1 MAALSPSTL
10 KQPNSRK
17 PNNQRR
23 KREKEQSSQLPAAS
37 HQVDVVVAV
46 PASVDVAAPVDVVT
60 VTDPVVAR
68 QPAPA
73 PRKMNTAPASLA
85 QSLAETWNRAN
96 TRGWLRTDGNAG
108 AFNAETISTIQYL
121 ADKYDLTPEHV
132 VTQVVGGLY
141 ERPNYARAPA
151 YLFSPNN
158 KDQMGGFYREIVQ
171 ERRLKK
177 LEAAQA
183 AVDDL
188 QVAIEKN
195 VPADILKN
203 GRMKGDWLSQNPSRN
218 GYIDVVGLAE
228 QLKNLWR

>member
-1 MAALSPSTL
+1 MAASSPSTL

-17 PNNQRR
+17 PNNQKR
-23 KREKEQSSQLPAAS
+23 KREKEQSSQQPAAS

-60 VTDPVVAR
+60 VTDPVIAR

-85 QSLAETWNRAN
+85 QSLAETWKRAH

-141 ERPNYARAPA
+141 ERPNYAHAPA

-188 QVAIEKN
+188 QGL
-195 VPADILKN
+195 LK
-203 GRMKGDWLSQNPSRN
+203 RTYLLTS
-218 GYIDVVGLAE
+218 
-228 QLKNLWR
+228 

>member
-1 MAALSPSTL
+1 MLGVECRNFLRIGGQTQRPGSRENREWPHRHHRPLSNRTAG
-10 KQPNSRK
+10 NRTT
-17 PNNQRR
+17 
-23 KREKEQSSQLPAAS
+23 KREKRERTEQPAAS

-73 PRKMNTAPASLA
+73 PRKINTAPASLA

-141 ERPNYARAPA
+141 ERPNYAHAPA

-158 KDQMGGFYREIVQ
+158 KDQMGVFYREIVQ

-188 QVAIEKN
+188 QGL
-195 VPADILKN
+195 LK
-203 GRMKGDWLSQNPSRN
+203 RMYLLTS
-218 GYIDVVGLAE
+218 
-228 QLKNLWR
+228 

>member
-1 MAALSPSTL
+1 MV
-10 KQPNSRK
+10 
-17 PNNQRR
+17 
-23 KREKEQSSQLPAAS
+23 E
-37 HQVDVVVAV
+37 
-46 PASVDVAAPVDVVT
+46 
-60 VTDPVVAR
+60 
-68 QPAPA
+68 
-73 PRKMNTAPASLA
+73 
-85 QSLAETWNRAN
+85 NRH
-96 TRGWLRTDGNAG
+96 GNAG

-158 KDQMGGFYREIVQ
+158 KDQMGGFFREIVQ